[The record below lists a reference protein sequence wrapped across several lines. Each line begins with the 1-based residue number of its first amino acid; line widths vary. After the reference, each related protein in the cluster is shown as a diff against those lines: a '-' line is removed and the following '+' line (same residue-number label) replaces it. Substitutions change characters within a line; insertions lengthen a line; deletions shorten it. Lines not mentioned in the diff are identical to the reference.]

1 MTFCKHVSTNI
12 MVEFKMRLAAQTA
25 VHIYLSLRFVWRR
38 NTALKVLVFHKNN
51 MHRSQVYIYMYIYTY
66 ICLHHFV
73 IWAENSRASKTLL
86 WVGIKLHT
94 EHQLYPF
101 IHPTAIVITI
111 RVCCGLFHPRESVY
125 MQIQSFQHPWMVSN
139 GNWTCCASTHRKDYL
154 GRGNHQNH
162 LIRCTTF
169 ERYTTL
175 VHLDMQVGTRR
186 GVWWSHVSSI
196 NRSLCLYYNTST
208 ESTDS
213 TLSSRSKRLGLS
225 AHPSRLG
232 VCKIFF
238 PWRGDGEWRKPKKGD
253 RNWTVQFK
261 NKPVLCMIWQPWYV
275 RNQIHWYWS
284 RHIYLITVKLWH
296 CSEKILQQTSQQTT
310 TWDLVKWSRLTRII
324 LWPVEMPRLTCLWYL
339 EHLDLSCLGILPPV
353 CRKGMNSKATG
364 MPKMC
369 IYILYIYNYLYVYI
383 YMCVCHFLVIGSL
396 RNLITHKAAEV
407 RAETGNQSQ
416 TFLHTLKNDQKWH
429 SLKNKNL
436 PAKSCQGTAAHVE
449 KKNECSTLWR
459 G

>member
-1 MTFCKHVSTNI
+1 MNSKWGLRHKQLCISTWACALCEEETRHWKCWYFI
-12 MVEFKMRLAAQTA
+12 KTTCTG
-25 VHIYLSLRFVWRR
+25 LR
-38 NTALKVLVFHKNN
+38 
-51 MHRSQVYIYMYIYTY
+51 YIYMYIYTY

-238 PWRGDGEWRKPKKGD
+238 PWRRDGEWRKPKKGD

-369 IYILYIYNYLYVYI
+369 IYIYYIYIIIFTYI
-383 YMCVCHFLVIGSL
+383 YIYVCVSFLGHWVPPQSHNSQGCWGES
-396 RNLITHKAAEV
+396 RNGKPVTNLSA
-407 RAETGNQSQ
+407 
-416 TFLHTLKNDQKWH
+416 HTQKW
-429 SLKNKNL
+429 SKM
-436 PAKSCQGTAAHVE
+436 T
-449 KKNECSTLWR
+449 
-459 G
+459 